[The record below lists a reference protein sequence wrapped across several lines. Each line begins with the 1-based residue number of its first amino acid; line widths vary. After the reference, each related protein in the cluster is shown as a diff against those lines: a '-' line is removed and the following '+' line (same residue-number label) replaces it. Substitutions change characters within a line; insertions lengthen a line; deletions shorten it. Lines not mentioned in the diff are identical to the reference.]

1 MKLLYVSTLALGIAA
16 AAAPSYNVTLS
27 DTVSAAGT
35 QLSAGDYKV
44 EMQGDKAVFKAGK
57 KTFAV
62 PAQLQPTDQK
72 NPSTTAVIAGAKLRE
87 IDLAGTKSKIVFAAE

>member
-1 MKLLYVSTLALGIAA
+1 
-16 AAAPSYNVTLS
+16 VTLT
-27 DTVSAAGT
+27 DPVSAAGT
-35 QLSAGDYKV
+35 QLNAGTYKV

-72 NPSTTAVIAGAKLRE
+72 NPATSAIVAGAKLKE
-87 IDLAGTKSKIVFAAE
+87 IDLAGTKSKIVFAE